1 MLISINMDKV
11 AIVLDFMQVHI
22 FLTSGE
28 QDKNVVIFGTD
39 SSLSISADNINK
51 DILMLGELLFG
62 EY

>member
-1 MLISINMDKV
+1 MDKV
-11 AIVLDFMQVHI
+11 ANVLNFMQVHI